1 LHREQRLSGYRNVIS
16 NPISRYGCLTR
27 QRDLSSLPSPI
38 CLVSRSLRGCPRPTP
53 IVTPGEEQMLIT
65 SIDAAEL
72 SPFRF
77 HGWLGKRPT
86 AS

>member
-1 LHREQRLSGYRNVIS
+1 L
-16 NPISRYGCLTR
+16 
-27 QRDLSSLPSPI
+27 LPSPI
-38 CLVSRSLRGCPRPTP
+38 CLVSRSLQGCPRPTP